1 MNQATYHVFE
11 DEIWVPPLQLRDP
24 THTARPDHS
33 ASGEIIERA
42 DGPPI
47 GSGIPLLHDQA
58 VLPVLALEDRA
69 QRAAIGQHGRDVFQ
83 TVDEHVDLTIEERD
97 LELLRPER
105 LAAEEVQRP
114 REVLV
119 ALRGHEGRAE
129 LAIWEGGLERV
140 EDDVGLDLRELG
152 RARGEHDAAAG

>member
-129 LAIWEGGLERV
+129 LTIWEGGLERV

-152 RARGEHDAAAG
+152 RARSEHDAAAG